1 MKTSIMPALE
11 NLGDALFKLEKV
23 IDGYIVSNQENI
35 AQTEIDFAADDQS
48 NLDRK
53 IATKLDDTIER
64 LETLL
69 NEGEE

>member
-11 NLGDALFKLEKV
+11 NLGDALFKLEQV
-23 IDGYIVSNQENI
+23 VDGYIVTNQENI
-35 AQTEIDFAADDQS
+35 AQTEIDFAADDQK

-69 NEGEE
+69 NEGEV